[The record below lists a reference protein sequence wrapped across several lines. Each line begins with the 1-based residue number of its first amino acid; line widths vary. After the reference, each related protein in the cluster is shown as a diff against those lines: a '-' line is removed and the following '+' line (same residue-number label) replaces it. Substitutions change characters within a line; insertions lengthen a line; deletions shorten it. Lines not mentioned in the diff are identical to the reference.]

1 MTPVAKK
8 EVRKMQKPTKRKTI
22 KLIALAIAA
31 CVVLL
36 MLLATFM
43 TSSSVQ
49 KEIEAQDVDSQLT
62 QTQETLD
69 ENVSQ
74 VPDLTAQLMELS
86 EENRKLQSVI
96 FQKTAE
102 NEKLEGQVKEL
113 NSAISTIEADLDA
126 MVKSEYI
133 ALLVERL
140 RNPAPDSTENP

>member
-74 VPDLTAQLMELS
+74 VPDLTAQLMKLS